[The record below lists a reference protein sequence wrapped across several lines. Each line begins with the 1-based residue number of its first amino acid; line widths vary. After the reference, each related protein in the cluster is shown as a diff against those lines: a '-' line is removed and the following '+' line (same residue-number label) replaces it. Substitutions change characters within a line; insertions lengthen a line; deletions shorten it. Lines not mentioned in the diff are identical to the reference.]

1 VASDVAARQVSPGSA
16 APTGRSVPRRTL
28 VLLRKS
34 RLATAGAII
43 VGLFIIM
50 AIVGP
55 YVAPY
60 SPSATSVDELQGP
73 TLTHLLG
80 TTQSGQDVLSQ
91 VLGGAGQSL
100 ELGFLTAAF
109 ATFLSIVVGVASG
122 YFSGTAGESLSSL
135 SNVFLVIPALP
146 LIIVIMAYLPN
157 RGVLTMAVVIS
168 VTGWAWGAR
177 LLRAQ
182 TMSLR
187 RRDDIVA
194 ARAIGEKTWR
204 IMFVEMMPSLL
215 PIIVSGFLF
224 TTVFAIVTEA
234 SLAFLGLTDISS
246 WSWGTMLYWAQNDQA
261 FTLGAWWW
269 YIPPGLC
276 IALVGMGLGLIN
288 FGIDELINPRLKV
301 QRVGRRS
308 RAART

>member
-1 VASDVAARQVSPGSA
+1 MTSDVAARQVSPGIS
-16 APTGRSVPRRTL
+16 PREGKTVTGRAISA
-28 VLLRKS
+28 LRKS
-34 RLATAGAII
+34 RLATAGAIL

-60 SPSATSVDELQGP
+60 NPSATSVYQ
-73 TLTHLLG
+73 LTSPSGLYLLG

-91 VLGGAGQSL
+91 LLSGAGSSL

-109 ATFLSIVVGVASG
+109 ATVLSVVVGVPSG
-122 YFSGTAGESLSSL
+122 YFSGVAGESLSSL
-135 SNVFLVIPALP
+135 ANVFLVVPALP

-177 LLRAQ
+177 QLRAQ

-215 PIIVSGFLF
+215 PIIISGFLF

-234 SLAFLGLTDISS
+234 SLAFLGLTDVSS

-301 QRVGRRS
+301 QRNKQRGS
-308 RAART
+308 AR